1 MIKWVVDWSE
11 VRAVR
16 DSITHTGANGILWAI
31 EMPEDYPECRVTR
44 RGIANIAVT
53 DEEGIMS
60 ELREDGGEPK
70 LLK

>member
-11 VRAVR
+11 ARTFR
-16 DSITHTGANGILWAI
+16 DSINANNGILWAI

-44 RGIANIAVT
+44 RGIANIAIT
-53 DEEGIMS
+53 DEEGFMS
-60 ELREDGGEPK
+60 ELKEDGGEPK